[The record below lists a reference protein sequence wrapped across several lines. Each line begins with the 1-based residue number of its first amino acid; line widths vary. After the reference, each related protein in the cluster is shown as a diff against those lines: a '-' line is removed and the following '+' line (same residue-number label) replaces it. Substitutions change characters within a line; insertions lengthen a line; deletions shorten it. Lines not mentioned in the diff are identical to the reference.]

1 MKIAISTED
10 KNGLESLVS
19 YHFGRCPSYVFVD
32 VKDQQVQL
40 VVSVDNPFAEQ
51 HQPGMVPGFIR
62 SQGAD
67 VMLSGG
73 MGRRA
78 ISIFEQY
85 GIETA
90 TGASGTVQN
99 ALDRYFAGQ
108 LSGADP
114 CRESVEHQKHG
125 HHHHGD
131 HA

>member
-1 MKIAISTED
+1 MKIAISTET

-19 YHFGRCPSYVFVD
+19 HHFGRCPSYVFVD

-40 VVSVDNPFAEQ
+40 VVSVDNPFAGQ

-90 TGASGTVQN
+90 TGADGTVKDT
-99 ALDRYFAGQ
+99 LEDYF
-108 LSGADP
+108 SGRLNLANP
-114 CRESVEHQKHG
+114 CRESVQ
-125 HHHHGD
+125 HHEQRPNQID
-131 HA
+131 

>member
-1 MKIAISTED
+1 MKIAISTET

-19 YHFGRCPSYVFVD
+19 HHFGRCPSYVFVD

-40 VVSVDNPFAEQ
+40 VVSVDNPFAGQ

-90 TGASGTVQN
+90 TGRMG
-99 ALDRYFAGQ
+99 R
-108 LSGADP
+108 
-114 CRESVEHQKHG
+114 
-125 HHHHGD
+125 
-131 HA
+131 